1 MSGKNAVVGPL
12 TCQWC
17 GISGNLSAPNG
28 QCTVC
33 GVHRALPVWDRASA
47 DERVD
52 ALYRLFA
59 AGRFREV
66 AEAAIEGRFTGLGR
80 APEQLAF
87 RAIQHVLD
95 ESVGALQVYYLPIEV
110 KGRERHGF
118 GWVWPET
125 YCVTEMRLYLT
136 RDDKARTSTV
146 VRESLDVR
154 AENRV
159 LESGIESSETVLEVA
174 CRLNFQSA
182 GGAINR
188 RSYRRQIR
196 FGEGERL
203 EQ

>member
-1 MSGKNAVVGPL
+1 MAGVESV

-17 GISGNLSAPNG
+17 GLSGGLTSPNG
-28 QCTVC
+28 QCSVC
-33 GVHRALPVWDRASA
+33 GVHRAVPVWDRASA
-47 DERVD
+47 DERVE

-66 AEAAIEGRFTGLGR
+66 AEAAIDGQFGGLGR
-80 APEQLAF
+80 ASEQLVS
-87 RAIQHVLD
+87 RAIQQVLN

-110 KGRERHGF
+110 KGKERYGF

-146 VRESLDVR
+146 KRESRDVR

-159 LESGIESSETVLEVA
+159 LESGIESSETILEVA
-174 CRLNFQSA
+174 CRLNFQAA
-182 GGAINR
+182 GAAINR